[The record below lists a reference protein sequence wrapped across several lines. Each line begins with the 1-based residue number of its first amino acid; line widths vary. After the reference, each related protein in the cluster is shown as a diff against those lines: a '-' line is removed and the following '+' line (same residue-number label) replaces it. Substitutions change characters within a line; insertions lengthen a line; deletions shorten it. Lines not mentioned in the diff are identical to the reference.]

1 MAGRVGCENS
11 PEIVPL
17 LLQKR
22 AVVLVPSK
30 RKGVEKTEQEVKS
43 GPFWKLKLSL
53 LKQEI
58 NVFLIMMAEGD

>member
-1 MAGRVGCENS
+1 MAGRVGCENG

-43 GPFWKLKLSL
+43 GPFWKLKLPL